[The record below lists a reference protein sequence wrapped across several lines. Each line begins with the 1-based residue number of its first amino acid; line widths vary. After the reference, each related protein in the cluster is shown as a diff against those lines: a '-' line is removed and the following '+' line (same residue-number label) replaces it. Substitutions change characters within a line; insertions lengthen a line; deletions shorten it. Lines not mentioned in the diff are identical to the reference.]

1 MNSCMRC
8 GLKLQHNYLVP
19 IFATI
24 NESRKRMIVCLK
36 CKEILSKKENEN
48 VQAVKPQAPKANTK
62 SSVILESDR
71 PKVAQA
77 T

>member
-19 IFATI
+19 VFATI
-24 NESRKRMIVCLK
+24 NGKYQRMIVCLK
-36 CKEILSKKENEN
+36 CKEILNKKENET
-48 VQAVKPQAPKANTK
+48 VRAAKPQVPKENTK
-62 SSVILESDR
+62 SAPVPEPDR

-77 T
+77 N